1 MRALFRA
8 TIWHRDAIPLLER
21 KYAGPLKWFVFPAFD
36 FIMAVIGARA
46 MFVGVPSIEALYPPA
61 VAEVI
66 YLGWFVLAVV
76 CLVGAVFPRL
86 WPLEIVGKV
95 TLFSVLFLYLI
106 AMRASPTTV
115 DGAKDAVSGLL
126 LAAMLI
132 PCLRLWI
139 LGTELRARRLTRR
152 ADRES

>member
-1 MRALFRA
+1 MRWLWRHS
-8 TIWHRDAIPLLER
+8 IWYPSAVPVLER

-36 FIMAVIGARA
+36 IIMAVVGGRA
-46 MFVGVPSIEALYPPA
+46 LFVGIPSIEALYPAGVAFAIYLAWFLLA
-61 VAEVI
+61 VAC
-66 YLGWFVLAVV
+66 F
-76 CLVGAVFPRL
+76 VGAVFPAL
-86 WPLEIVGKV
+86 WPFEIVGKGA
-95 TLFSVLFLYLI
+95 LFSVLLLYFI

-139 LGTELRARRLTRR
+139 LGIEERARR
-152 ADRES
+152 AA

>member
-1 MRALFRA
+1 MRRLFRG
-8 TIWHRDAIPLLER
+8 TIWDPDAIPALER

-36 FIMAVIGARA
+36 IIMAAIGARA
-46 MFVGVPSIEALYPPA
+46 LFVGVPSIESLYPSG
-61 VAEVI
+61 VASVI
-66 YLGWFVLAVV
+66 YLAWLILGLV
-76 CLVGAVFPRL
+76 CLVGAVIPKL

-95 TLFSVLFLYLI
+95 ALFAMLFLYLI
-106 AMRASPTTV
+106 AMRVSPTPV

-139 LGTELRARRLTRR
+139 LGIELRARK
-152 ADRES
+152 AI